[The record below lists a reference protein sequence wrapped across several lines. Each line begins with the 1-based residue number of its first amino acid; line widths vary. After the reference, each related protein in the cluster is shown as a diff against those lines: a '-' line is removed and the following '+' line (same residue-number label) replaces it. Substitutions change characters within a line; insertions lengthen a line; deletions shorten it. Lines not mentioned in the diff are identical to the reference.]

1 MRAIVDSLLERFGV
15 EAVVKGVH
23 TKILLQ
29 FSNSKSWDSMNP
41 IITPVGQLP
50 SGQYLYIG
58 PGELEIRA
66 GDEVVVGNQ
75 AYIMRRCE
83 AYQCAEGAAYRWALC
98 ALKGK
103 EDQWGYHL

>member
-1 MRAIVDSLLERFGV
+1 MRKIIDSMLERFGV
-15 EAVVKGVH
+15 EAVVNGVS
-23 TKILLQ
+23 TKIFLQ

-50 SGQYLYIG
+50 GGQYLYIG
-58 PGELEIRA
+58 PAELEIQA
-66 GDEVVVGNQ
+66 GFEVRVGEN

-83 AYQCAEGAAYRWALC
+83 AYQTGEGVVYRWALC
-98 ALKGK
+98 VQKGK